1 VDDQAAMF
9 IVCISPVLWTLIAVA
24 IFHAW
29 PGGQARYEW
38 RLHLMFW
45 PLMIGVLVLEWIG
58 WAMRD
63 RDRIP
68 RARRVRR

>member
-1 VDDQAAMF
+1 MVW
-9 IVCISPVLWTLIAVA
+9 VLIAVGV
-24 IFHAW
+24 FHAW